1 MRISIIIA
9 LLLSLIF
16 LLRSGITAWQY
27 SPVPAPLKTEDVQ
40 ESAFHGKEDIKFFH
54 SVPVQLPDLHKGYIF
69 NVERELVVEEPTE
82 LEAKTDKDIGD
93 EIDIDFDGV
102 SYSGSIITGDR
113 HKAIVSYS
121 VTPPRRTAR
130 ARSSRITRRKMQAAS
145 KTKYAQLEAGD
156 TFYGYKVT
164 GIYPDKIVFER
175 DDEKIEKLLHD
186 PTKKRFI
193 PPPSIVAK
201 RKKGGGTPTTRQL
214 TNAAQAGPQKD
225 PQQKTASKVKEAAKI
240 TERRSAVPERRST
253 VNTRSRRRSVPPT
266 TQPIPAKE

>member
-27 SPVPAPLKTEDVQ
+27 SPIPAPLKTEDVQ
-40 ESAFHGKEDIKFFH
+40 ESAFQGKGKIKFFH

-69 NVERELVVEEPTE
+69 NVERELAVEEPTE
-82 LEAKTDKDIGD
+82 LETKTDKDIGD

-102 SYSGSIITGDR
+102 SYAGSIITGDR

-121 VTPPRRTAR
+121 VAPPRRTAR
-130 ARSSRITRRKMQAAS
+130 ARRSRITQRNMQTAT
-145 KTKYAQLEAGD
+145 KNKYAQLEVGD
-156 TFYGYKVT
+156 TFYGYKVA

-186 PTKKRFI
+186 PSKTRL
-193 PPPSIVAK
+193 PPPALVDKGK
-201 RKKGGGTPTTRQL
+201 RDDAATTTRQL
-214 TNAAQAGPQKD
+214 TTAAQTGPQTD
-225 PQQKTASKVKEAAKI
+225 PQQKTASQVKEEAKI
-240 TERRSAVPERRST
+240 TERRPAVPERRST
-253 VNTRSRRRSVPPT
+253 INTRSRRRSAPPT
-266 TQPIPAKE
+266 AQPLPSKE